1 MKFSPAL
8 LKGWPA
14 VSLDDRL
21 KLEGISFDDV
31 LLLPR
36 RTNVTPNECDTS
48 TYVARGI
55 KLKIPLV
62 SSPMDTV
69 TEARM
74 GIAIAREGGLGIIH
88 RNMPVEKQAAEVDK
102 VKRTEHGIILN
113 PVFLSADHTIAD
125 ALKIMEHYHISG
137 VPITLEGRL
146 VGILTNRDVRFEDN
160 HNRKISDVM
169 TKDRL
174 ITAPI
179 GTTLEQAKEILQR
192 HKIEKLPI
200 VDESGQLKGLITIKD
215 IEKIR
220 QFPYATKDQSGR
232 LCIGAAVGPMNDPV
246 KRASVLVEAGVDVL
260 VVDAAHGHSEAVI
273 AAVRNLK
280 KAFPDTPIIGGNVV
294 TEQGAQDL
302 IDVGADGLRVGL
314 GPGSICTT
322 RVVAGVGVPQIT
334 AIAECVKAAN
344 KAGIPVI
351 ADGGIRLSGDIAKAI
366 AAGADCV
373 MIGNIFAGTDES
385 PGEIEIYRNR
395 SYKVYRGMGSIDA
408 MKRGS
413 TDRYAQIDE
422 NRLVPEG
429 IEGRVPYKGP
439 LSDTVHQLMGGLI
452 KGMGYCGTANIA
464 QLQTE
469 AEFIRISGSSLRES
483 HPHDVQ
489 ITKEAPNYSFNS
501 CDID

>member
-1 MKFSPAL
+1 M
-8 LKGWPA
+8 
-14 VSLDDRL
+14 SLDDRL
-21 KLEGISFDDV
+21 KLEGLSFDDV

-36 RTNVTPNECDTS
+36 RTSVVPNECDTS

-55 KLKIPLV
+55 KLRIPLV

-74 GIAIAREGGLGIIH
+74 GIAIAREGGLGILH
-88 RNMPVEKQAAEVDK
+88 RNISVEQQAAEVDK
-102 VKRTEHGIILN
+102 VKRTEHGIIMN
-113 PVFLSADHTIAD
+113 PIFLSADHTIAD
-125 ALKIMEHYHISG
+125 ALKIMGHYHISG
-137 VPITLEGRL
+137 VPITLDGQL
-146 VGILTNRDVRFEDN
+146 IGILTNRDVRFEDN
-160 HNRKISDVM
+160 HQRKISEVM
-169 TKDRL
+169 TKEKL

-179 GTTLEQAKEILQR
+179 GTTLDQAKAILQR
-192 HKIEKLPI
+192 YKIEKLPI
-200 VDESGQLKGLITIKD
+200 VDADRNLKGLITIKD

-220 QFPYATKDQSGR
+220 QFPYATKDGNGR
-232 LCIGAAVGPMNDPV
+232 LCIGAAVGPSGDPV
-246 KRASVLVEAGVDVL
+246 KRVAALIEAGVDVIC
-260 VVDAAHGHSEAVI
+260 VDAAHGHSEGVIRAVANI
-273 AAVRNLK
+273 K
-280 KAFPDTPIIGGNVV
+280 KAFPDMPVIAGNVV
-294 TEQGAQDL
+294 TQGGAKDL

-334 AIAECVKAAN
+334 AIAETCKVASKC
-344 KAGIPVI
+344 GIPVI

-366 AAGADCV
+366 GAGADCV
-373 MIGNIFAGTDES
+373 MLGNIFAGTDES

-395 SYKVYRGMGSIDA
+395 SYKVYRGMGSLDA

-439 LSDTVHQLMGGLI
+439 LSDTVHQLIGGLI
-452 KGMGYCGTANIA
+452 KGMGYCGTRNIKE
-464 QLQTE
+464 LQTE

-489 ITKEAPNYSFNS
+489 ITKEAPNYSFTS
-501 CDID
+501 CDLE